1 MNVQYLVVEESSPR
15 SLVRRLSNL
24 LQRAPNTFNIVN
36 ILGTLVSWV
45 PLAPQ
50 QGEWTIYVRF
60 INGPTCE
67 FKMDPDQTVNDLQQR
82 LQQQQLPH
90 HHLRFQGQLLTPG
103 LLKKQ
108 INDKAIINGS
118 TLP

>member
-1 MNVQYLVVEESSPR
+1 MNVQYRAIEESSPR
-15 SLVRRLSNL
+15 TLVRRLANL

-36 ILGTLVSWV
+36 ISGTTVSWV
-45 PLAPQ
+45 PLTPQ

-67 FKMDPDQTVNDLQQR
+67 FKMDPDQTVDDLQQR

-90 HHLRFQGQLLTPG
+90 RQLRFQGQLLTPG
-103 LLKKQ
+103 LLKDQ
-108 INDKAIINGS
+108 INDKAILNGS